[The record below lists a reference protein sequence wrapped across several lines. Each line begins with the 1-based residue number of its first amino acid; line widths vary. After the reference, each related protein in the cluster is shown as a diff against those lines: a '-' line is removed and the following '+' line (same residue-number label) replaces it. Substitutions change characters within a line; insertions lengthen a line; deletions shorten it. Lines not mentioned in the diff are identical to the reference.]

1 MIRIFTDTSAN
12 LPAELIIKHSVKII
26 PLTFTVGGVESVQ
39 EETEDF
45 DGKAFYNAMRSGTP
59 VKTSM
64 INTAAF
70 LNAFEPELKCGND
83 IIYIAMSGGI
93 SGTAQAA
100 RTAAAELEGEYP
112 ERSIAVIDTLAA
124 SLGEGLLVL
133 EAAEMN
139 EGGVSFKDIV
149 GCISEK
155 RKNMCQFFTVEDL
168 KYLKNGGRIS
178 GATAVVGTILNIKP
192 ILKGDDAGR
201 IISCGKVRGKR
212 AALMTL
218 AENFD
223 KLAKDKKETLGIAH
237 ADSEDDAAFLLS
249 ELKKRGFKGKCI
261 TVCYEPVTGAHV
273 GPGTVA
279 LFFGGIHK

>member
-12 LPAELIIKHSVKII
+12 LPAELIIKHSIKII
-26 PLTFTVGGVESVQ
+26 PLTFTVGGAENVQ

-64 INTAAF
+64 INTSAF
-70 LNAFEPELKCGND
+70 LNAFESELKCGND

-168 KYLKNGGRIS
+168 KYLKKGGRIS

-218 AENFD
+218 AESFD
-223 KLAKDKKETLGIAH
+223 KLAKDKKETVGIAH